1 MQKVTSSFKDR
12 GVVFGVDL
20 RNRPT
25 GSRASSTRR
34 SGRSRCSWTRRASRT
49 HVRRERHPHSV
60 VIGRDGT
67 IRNVHVDFGGAEKLE
82 KELTEELE
90 AALADGE
97 TTG

>member
-1 MQKVTSSFKDR
+1 MDEKGEVAR
-12 GVVFGVDL
+12 MYGVNGI
-20 RNRPT
+20 
-25 GSRASSTRR
+25 
-34 SGRSRCSWTRRASRT
+34 
-49 HVRRERHPHSV
+49 PHSV

-67 IRNVHVDFGGAEKLE
+67 IRNVLVGFGGAEKLE